1 MAYAKNSAS
10 TVHLNRYLSPCLTYL
25 NILAFLLTGQLRAQY
40 LVTWLNHNSYH
51 KYLP

>member
-40 LVTWLNHNSYH
+40 LVTHNSYH